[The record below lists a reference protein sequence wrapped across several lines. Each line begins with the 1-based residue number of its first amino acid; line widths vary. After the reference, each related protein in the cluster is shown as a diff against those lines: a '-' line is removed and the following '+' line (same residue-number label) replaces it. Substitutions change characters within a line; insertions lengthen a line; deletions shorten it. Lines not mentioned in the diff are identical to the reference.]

1 MNASYVSLMVE
12 RYKQS
17 CPMVNPDLELFF
29 IDVGR
34 TVLAAMAHY
43 SDAPCNIVVKV
54 YLSFSAL
61 VEFVD
66 VDPQNHRIDK
76 RFIRR
81 MYSEYVLFL
90 MLGFIF
96 IVGSFVRMVFS

>member
-1 MNASYVSLMVE
+1 
-12 RYKQS
+12 
-17 CPMVNPDLELFF
+17 
-29 IDVGR
+29 
-34 TVLAAMAHY
+34 MAHF

-54 YLSFSAL
+54 YLSSSAL
-61 VEFVD
+61 LEFVD

-81 MYSEYVLFL
+81 MYFEYVLLL
-90 MLGFIF
+90 MLVFVF